1 MNKKKLDKMIT
12 IHHIADCDDFWAE
25 DSEIVDSYLQ
35 NIEKYDLL
43 SDAEEQEF
51 LTRAIEGDEEGF
63 NKVMCANLRF
73 TVSIANQYQH
83 NRLSQ
88 LDILQATMQ
97 GLANAI
103 KESASKPQDE
113 KLMQF
118 AIPFMR
124 QAVEKMIADFDE
136 RSKDEE
142 LVISELIKEVFVKRG
157 IEPEETIRYKCSRE
171 EGEDIL
177 AELNERCKE
186 LYSDEEIERYR
197 EKYAEYLHDDTL
209 GELLLYLEGFDV
221 WKEEDEYE
229 FQADQSFYLQYDS
242 SAGTYLC
249 NHEGYPRK

>member
-1 MNKKKLDKMIT
+1 MNLIT

-25 DSEIVDSYLQ
+25 DCEIVDSYLR

-43 SDAEEQEF
+43 SEAEEQE
-51 LTRAIEGDEEGF
+51 LLVRAIEGDEEAFG
-63 NKVMCANLRF
+63 KVLCTNLRF
-73 TVSIANQYQH
+73 TVNVANQYQH

-88 LDILQATMQ
+88 LDILEATMQ

-113 KLMQF
+113 KLRQF
-118 AIPFMR
+118 AVPFMHE
-124 QAVEKMIADFDE
+124 AVEKMIADFDE

-142 LVISELIKEVFVKRG
+142 LVISELIKEVFAKRG
-157 IEPEETIRYKCSRE
+157 IEPEDTIRYKCNRE
-171 EGEDIL
+171 VGEDIL

-186 LYSDEEIERYR
+186 LYSDEEIEKYR

-209 GELLLYLEGFDV
+209 CELLLYLEGFYV

-229 FQADQSFYLQYDS
+229 FEADQGFYLRYDS
-242 SAGTYLC
+242 STGTYLQ
-249 NHEGYPRK
+249 NHAGYTRK

>member
-1 MNKKKLDKMIT
+1 MNLIT

-25 DSEIVDSYLQ
+25 DCEIVDSYLR

-43 SDAEEQEF
+43 SEAEEQE
-51 LTRAIEGDEEGF
+51 LLVRAIEGDEEAFG
-63 NKVMCANLRF
+63 KVLCTNLRF
-73 TVSIANQYQH
+73 TVNVANQYQH

-88 LDILQATMQ
+88 LDILEATMQ

-113 KLMQF
+113 KLVQF

-124 QAVEKMIADFDE
+124 QAVEEMIADFDK

-142 LVISELIKEVFVKRG
+142 LVISELIKEVFAKRG
-157 IEPEETIRYKCSRE
+157 IEPEDTIRYKCNRE
-171 EGEDIL
+171 VGEDIL

-186 LYSDEEIERYR
+186 LYSDEEIEKYR

-209 GELLLYLEGFDV
+209 CELLLYLEGFDV

-229 FQADQSFYLQYDS
+229 FEADQGFYLRYDS
-242 SAGTYLC
+242 STGTYLQ
-249 NHEGYPRK
+249 NHAGYTRK

>member
-1 MNKKKLDKMIT
+1 MNLIT

-25 DSEIVDSYLQ
+25 DCEIVDSYLR

-43 SDAEEQEF
+43 SEAEEQE
-51 LTRAIEGDEEGF
+51 LLVRAIEGDEEAFG
-63 NKVMCANLRF
+63 KVLCTNLRF
-73 TVSIANQYQH
+73 TVNVANQYQH

-88 LDILQATMQ
+88 LDILEATMQ

-113 KLMQF
+113 KLRQF
-118 AIPFMR
+118 AVPFMHE
-124 QAVEKMIADFDE
+124 AVEKMIADFDE

-142 LVISELIKEVFVKRG
+142 LVISELIKEVFAKRG
-157 IEPEETIRYKCSRE
+157 IEPEDTIRYKCNRE
-171 EGEDIL
+171 VGEDIL

-186 LYSDEEIERYR
+186 LYSDEEIEKYR

-209 GELLLYLEGFDV
+209 CELLLYLEGFDV

-229 FQADQSFYLQYDS
+229 FEVDQGFYLQYDS
-242 SAGTYLC
+242 STGTYLH
-249 NHEGYPRK
+249 NHAGYTRNTP

>member
-1 MNKKKLDKMIT
+1 MNLIT

-25 DSEIVDSYLQ
+25 DCEIVDSYLR

-43 SDAEEQEF
+43 SEAEEQEL
-51 LTRAIEGDEEGF
+51 LTRAVEGDEEAF
-63 NKVMCANLRF
+63 DKVMCANLRF
-73 TVSIANQYQH
+73 TVNVATQYQH

-88 LDILQATMQ
+88 LDILEATMQ

-113 KLMQF
+113 KLVQF

-124 QAVEKMIADFDE
+124 QAVEEMIADFDG
-136 RSKDEE
+136 RSKDKE
-142 LVISELIKEVFVKRG
+142 LVTSELIKEVFAKRG
-157 IEPEETIRYKCSRE
+157 IESEDTIRYKCNRE
-171 EGEDIL
+171 VGEDIL

-186 LYSDEEIERYR
+186 LYSDEEIEKYR

-209 GELLLYLEGFDV
+209 CELLLYLEGFDV

-229 FQADQSFYLQYDS
+229 FEVDQGFYLQYDS
-242 SAGTYLC
+242 STGTYLH
-249 NHEGYPRK
+249 NHAGYTRNTP